1 MNELITIDEREL
13 IQTDWYQ
20 SLIDDCQSIMVEA
33 EFTSRWVLVEG
44 YHSLG
49 LRILQDEHKLVSG
62 GSTLREALKRVSNLL
77 NKGERTL
84 YKVVQFA
91 QQYPDLDLLPEG
103 KNTSWR
109 KICNEYLPEH
119 KEPNQPEFD
128 ENIEMQ
134 HECPKCGY
142 EW

>member
-1 MNELITIDEREL
+1 MNELEVVETTE

-33 EFTSRWVLVEG
+33 EFTSRWVLVQG
-44 YHSLG
+44 YHTLG
-49 LRILQDEHKLVSG
+49 LRILAENDNFERQKIYGKEITS
-62 GSTLREALKRVSNLL
+62 RVSISLE
-77 NKGERTL
+77 KSVRTIERAI
-84 YKVVQFA
+84 QFA
-91 QQYPDLDLLPEG
+91 KKFPDLAALPEG
-103 KNTSWR
+103 KDTSWR

-134 HECPKCGY
+134 HECPECGY

>member
-1 MNELITIDEREL
+1 MNELIIDNREL
-13 IQTDWYQ
+13 IQANWYQ

-49 LRILQDEHKLVSG
+49 LRILAENDNFE
-62 GSTLREALKRVSNLL
+62 REKIYGQEIVKRVSISLD
-77 NKGERTL
+77 KGTRTIR
-84 YKVVQFA
+84 KAIQFA
-91 QQYPDLDLLPEG
+91 RKFPDLAALPEG
-103 KNTSWR
+103 KDTSWR
-109 KICNEYLPEH
+109 KICNDYLPEH
-119 KEPNQPEFD
+119 KEPNQPQFD

>member
-1 MNELITIDEREL
+1 MDKLEIVEKKE

-20 SLIDDCQSIMVEA
+20 LLIEDCHSIIVEA
-33 EFTSRWVLVEG
+33 EFISRWALVEG
-44 YHSLG
+44 YHLLG
-49 LRILQDEHKLVSG
+49 QRILQDEHKLVSG

-91 QQYPDLDLLPEG
+91 KQYPDLATLPGG
-103 KNTSWR
+103 KDTSWR

-119 KEPNQPEFD
+119 KEPVQPEFD

>member
-1 MNELITIDEREL
+1 MNELEVVEAKEV
-13 IQTDWYQ
+13 QTGWYQ

-33 EFTSRWVLVEG
+33 EFTSRWVLVQG
-44 YHSLG
+44 YHTLG
-49 LRILQDEHKLVSG
+49 LRILAENDNFE
-62 GSTLREALKRVSNLL
+62 REKIYGKKIVQRVGESLGKSNQTIFYAI
-77 NKGERTL
+77 K
-84 YKVVQFA
+84 FA
-91 QQYPDLDLLPEG
+91 KKFPDLAALPEG
-103 KNTSWR
+103 KDTSWR

-134 HECPKCGY
+134 HECPECGY